1 MAPLVTRLY
10 IANSPQRSFLFGA
23 RKPWIPDDITKYEL
37 LQQQK
42 LVKLV
47 HLHLALFSLTFFFRW
62 LLLNSTDPAQE
73 LQWLVYELQRR
84 VIDFKLNYLLILIY
98 WSSLF
103 VLLVLNSK
111 AKRFIFWGTFLQDT
125 VTA

>member
-10 IANSPQRSFLFGA
+10 IANSPQRGFLFGA

-47 HLHLALFSLTFFFRW
+47 HLHLAQFSFTFFF
-62 LLLNSTDPAQE
+62 
-73 LQWLVYELQRR
+73 
-84 VIDFKLNYLLILIY
+84 
-98 WSSLF
+98 
-103 VLLVLNSK
+103 
-111 AKRFIFWGTFLQDT
+111 
-125 VTA
+125 